1 MRPKK
6 AGPPGLPAKM
16 VEAVPRPVPRMAT
29 KVNTWRLRV
38 KGCKSMSSRP
48 NPHQMVSGRTRIRSS
63 GRGVMGGS
71 ASQGEWGAGRRP
83 REHAH
88 YVPQGSDVEVLRL
101 RQKAPEPQD
110 DTAFGLSPFVA

>member
-6 AGPPGLPAKM
+6 AGPPGVPAKI

-48 NPHQMVSGRTRIRSS
+48 KPHQMVSGRTRIRSS
-63 GRGVMGGS
+63 GRGIMGES
-71 ASQGEWGAGRRP
+71 ASRGRIGRV
-83 REHAH
+83 AW
-88 YVPQGSDVEVLRL
+88 SDHWSRTVLIEER
-101 RQKAPEPQD
+101 
-110 DTAFGLSPFVA
+110 FLSPQAGHFAGAKWEEKTVRLQ